1 MPERSRKLPD
11 PSNGG
16 PSTRIATEETQ
27 DTKNPHAEALGRL
40 GGLKGGPARAAK
52 LTDEER
58 RSIARRAA
66 QARWS
71 KDDAADEPAGPTT
84 RLDAPG
90 GPLFRTAEERYRA
103 LVEQIPAVVYI
114 DALDEAGT
122 TVYIS
127 PQVEDL
133 LGYPLADWHDN
144 PGIWFETLH
153 PEDRDAVF
161 EDYMRDRELGEPWTM
176 EYRMVARDGRVVWI
190 REDGIVLRADDGTPL
205 AVQGVMFDVTQ
216 QKEVEQRLLDADR
229 TKDALLHAVSHDLR
243 GPLSAVLGAATLMTS
258 DEIDVSADDRV
269 QLLEGLAASA
279 RKMDRIIANLLDMD
293 RLDRG
298 LIVPRTQPVDV
309 GELVRSVV
317 GETPLPAGRAVATDV
332 PADPVRVPADRGLL
346 ERIVENL
353 VLNALKHTPKRSEV
367 WARARSDAGGALI
380 LVDDSGPG
388 VPAESRERIFLP
400 FERDAEE
407 YVTGAGIGLSLV
419 ARFAQLHGGRA
430 WVTEREG
437 GGASFRVFLPGDS
450 S

>member
-11 PSNGG
+11 TSNGE
-16 PSTRIATEETQ
+16 AATQ
-27 DTKNPHAEALGRL
+27 DPTREKKNPHAEALGRL

-58 RSIARRAA
+58 RAIARRAA
-66 QARWS
+66 KARWS
-71 KDDAADEPAGPTT
+71 KDLGEPAGPAAE

-127 PQVEDL
+127 PQVEEL

-161 EDYMRDRELGEPWTM
+161 EDYMRNRELGEPWTM
-176 EYRMVARDGRVVWI
+176 EYRMVARAGRVVWI
-190 REDGIVLRADDGTPL
+190 REDDIVLRGDDGTPL

-216 QKEVEQRLLDADR
+216 QKQTEQRLIDADR

-258 DEIDVSADDRV
+258 DQIDVKVDDRA
-269 QLLEGLAASA
+269 QLLEGMASSA
-279 RKMDRIIANLLDMD
+279 RKMDRIISNLLDMD
-293 RLDRG
+293 RLDRD
-298 LIVPRTQPVDV
+298 LVVPQSQPVDV
-309 GELVRSVV
+309 CELIRFAVE
-317 GETPLPAGRAVATDV
+317 ETQVLAGRTVGVDV

-346 ERIVENL
+346 ERIIENL
-353 VLNALKHTPKRSEV
+353 VLNALKHTPTRAEV
-367 WARARSDAGGALI
+367 WVRVRPDAGGALI

-400 FERDAEE
+400 FERAAEDH
-407 YVTGAGIGLSLV
+407 VTGAGIGLSLV

-430 WVTEREG
+430 WVTGREG
-437 GGASFRVFLPGDS
+437 GGASFRVFIPGDAS
-450 S
+450 